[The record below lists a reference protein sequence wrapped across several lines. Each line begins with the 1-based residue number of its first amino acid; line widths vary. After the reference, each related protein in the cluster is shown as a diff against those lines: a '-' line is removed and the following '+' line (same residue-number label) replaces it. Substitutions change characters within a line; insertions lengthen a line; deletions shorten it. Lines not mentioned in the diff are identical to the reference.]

1 MSYPLGGQDLI
12 GNLVTNTDM
21 GIPATVTTGATVAG
35 TNVPH
40 AAPQTNFLVVKLT
53 SSSTSLVI
61 NVSVNS
67 GTPNFGSPTVTKT
80 ISSGDTAEYAI
91 PFNTTTSNLN
101 WAVQVV
107 DGGGGTVIAQ
117 LAVLDLGFKAA
128 NEDWVNLH
136 SGANSYASTIV
147 GSGSGVF
154 STAAV

>member
-21 GIPATVTTGATVAG
+21 AITATVTTGATESG

-40 AAPQTNFLVVKLT
+40 AAPQSNFLVIKLT
-53 SSSTSLVI
+53 STSTSLVV

-67 GTPNFGSPTVTKT
+67 GTPNFGSPTATLT
-80 ISSGDTAEYAI
+80 ITDTAYHVI